1 MTDPSKATQS
11 DILEARER
19 VKQGVPKSHWR
30 DIDLG
35 HWDKWGKIQ
44 GALADMIRERN
55 GEEVGE

>member
-1 MTDPSKATQS
+1 MTDPNKATQS

-19 VKQGVPKSHWR
+19 VKATTHPAHHG